1 MEPKAHGTVLGSVP
15 SAKPIRIEKRG
26 SLLNPLVIGSIAMVV
41 GGALV
46 AGEGHLRAGI
56 LLLAI
61 GLPSLLISTLW
72 SLVR

>member
-1 MEPKAHGTVLGSVP
+1 VLPNLPDASLGTAP

-26 SLLNPLVIGSIAMVV
+26 SLLNPFFIGSIAMVV
-41 GGALV
+41 VGALV

-61 GLPSLLISTLW
+61 GLPSLLISTLR